1 MQPQNR
7 TGTPGRFSNSKCP
20 FFTVRNPYFP
30 AGASSS
36 REKSAMEPFSTAGVY
51 GSALHSFPS
60 RMTIFADS
68 SGGTNVPME
77 AATIIQTWFC
87 EWNSILRTARSSR
100 GIRLTYSP
108 TSASLFRPFHPTCA
122 FGRFRGAQKF
132 SVSLENG
139 TLGGSM
145 EGSGVIGERSVV
157 IGSEASEGEI
167 LHYTDQYFN
176 EYEVVL

>member
-1 MQPQNR
+1 MKPFEGSKH
-7 TGTPGRFSNSKCP
+7 TFFPKTEASFIPGEYTFEI
-20 FFTVRNPYFP
+20 Y
-30 AGASSS
+30 
-36 REKSAMEPFSTAGVY
+36 
-51 GSALHSFPS
+51 
-60 RMTIFADS
+60 S
-68 SGGTNVPME
+68 SGGVE
-77 AATIIQTWFC
+77 KSGSVSF
-87 EWNSILRTARSSR
+87 LRE
-100 GIRLTYSP
+100 
-108 TSASLFRPFHPTCA
+108 
-122 FGRFRGAQKF
+122 KF